1 MALEAVAEAHWVQNI
16 SQGAFLF
23 SWGKKVK
30 IISVFEEILF
40 EETFHEFTGA
50 LVFVLTKVTHSY
62 LV

>member
-23 SWGKKVK
+23 SLGKKAK
-30 IISVFEEILF
+30 IILVFEGILF

-50 LVFVLTKVTHSY
+50 
-62 LV
+62 